1 MKKNKTLTKAS
12 ALSMALVLTLGSV
25 GTLDVCADENV
36 NDKVYVTMNVP
47 YSDFYKAYNVTDA
60 AVWEVEEG
68 IDAVSTATTGK
79 FAQTT
84 GLANGTYNDGKYIK
98 GVTIPVA
105 LDSNEYEAIKDY
117 ANKTDK
123 EDYFFSALESKPS
136 YYSEVEIAEGK
147 LVFDKFANA
156 EYDNPNFTVKG
167 YSTSSRYGDYQI
179 SLGGF
184 SPAKKITVSEEQV
197 LENANV
203 YGVILKTTDNDAC
216 GMTVLENLWLATRL
230 SDIEVAFST
239 KNGKGL
245 TGRGNRGK
253 YYQFDINGKTLS
265 SVDVITNYGVFTINK
280 FANGE
285 NVANTLK
292 LDKYYEG
299 DLSALSATISNDSD
313 VLSIKGLPTDFE
325 NVKVS
330 INGLC
335 TDAEVVDGK
344 VKLDKAPV
352 DGTNYTVNI
361 SSSNYANISLT
372 VATPVSEAQV
382 ADLNKWIAK
391 AKAVAN
397 YAEKEELKTQVE
409 NAESAKTDKNATSV
423 TAANAIK
430 SLMSAVKKNYE
441 KFEVVAA
448 LNGKKLKVELTGA
461 EVSKL
466 ENATY
471 SLTYKEG
478 RMTTT
483 LASGVLDK
491 DTVEIDAEPVLET
504 EYTLTIVSDNYQDV
518 SVAVVAK
525 EAINDENKDDNKDEN
540 KDDNKNDNKD
550 ENKDVDK
557 KDNTSNKTETKKD
570 DKKDNTKTDVA
581 KEENKNAVKVGDK
594 VTVGGVIY
602 KVTDVNKKIVEAVG
616 LAKKN
621 AKSVKIAASVKVG
634 KDKFKVTAVANKA
647 FFKSKLTKVTIGAN
661 VVTIGKQAF
670 AKSKKLKTVIVKSKN
685 IKKVLAKAFAGTSKK
700 IKVKVPAKKL
710 KTYKKLFKKGAVKAS
725 KVVK

>member
-12 ALSMALVLTLGSV
+12 ALSMALVLSLGSV
-25 GTLDVCADENV
+25 GTLDVRADENN
-36 NDKVYVTMNVP
+36 NDKVFVTMNVP
-47 YSDFYKAYNVTDA
+47 YTDFYKAYNVTDA

-68 IDAVSTATTGK
+68 VDAVSTATTGK

-123 EDYFFSALESKPS
+123 EDYFFKALETKPS
-136 YYSEVEIAEGK
+136 YYSEVEITEGK

-156 EYDNPNFTVKG
+156 EYDNSNFTVKG

-184 SPAKKITVSEEQV
+184 SPAKKITVSEEQI
-197 LENANV
+197 LEDANV

-299 DLSALSATISNDSD
+299 DLSNLSATISNDSD
-313 VLSIKGLPTDFE
+313 VLSIKGIPSDLE

-335 TDAEVVDGK
+335 TDAEVIDGK
-344 VKLDKAPV
+344 VKLDKTPV

-361 SSSNYANISLT
+361 SSSNYATISLT
-372 VATPVSEAQV
+372 VATPISETQKSE
-382 ADLNKWIAK
+382 LEKWIAK

-397 YAEKEELKTQVE
+397 YAENEELKTQVT
-409 NAESAKTDKNATSV
+409 NAESVKANKDATSV
-423 TAANAIK
+423 TAANTIK
-430 SLMSAVKKNYE
+430 SLISAVKKNYE
-441 KFEVVAA
+441 KFEVVAS
-448 LNGKKLKVELTGA
+448 LNGKKLKVEITGV
-461 EVSKL
+461 EISKL

-491 DTVEIDAEPVLET
+491 DTVEIDAEPVLEK
-504 EYTLTIVSDNYQDV
+504 EYTLTVVSDNYQDA
-518 SVAVVAK
+518 SVVVVAK

-540 KDDNKNDNKD
+540 KEDNKNDNKD

-557 KDNTSNKTETKKD
+557 KDTTSDKNEVKKDETKKD
-570 DKKDNTKTDVA
+570 TSKEDNKS
-581 KEENKNAVKVGDK
+581 AVKVGDK

-602 KVTDVNKKIVEAVG
+602 KVTDANKKTVEVVG

-621 AKSVKIAASVKVG
+621 TKSAKIADSVKIG
-634 KDKFKVTAVANKA
+634 NDKFKVTAIANKA

-661 VVTIGKQAF
+661 VVKIGKQAF
-670 AKSKKLKTVIVKSKN
+670 AKSKNLKKVIVKSKVL
-685 IKKVLAKAFAGTSKK
+685 KKILSKSFAGTNKK
-700 IKVKVPAKKL
+700 LKVKVPANKL
-710 KTYKKLFKKGAVKAS
+710 KAYKKLFKKGAVKAS

>member
-12 ALSMALVLTLGSV
+12 ALSMALVLSLGSV
-25 GTLDVCADENV
+25 GTLDVRADENT
-36 NDKVYVTMNVP
+36 NDKVFVTMNVP
-47 YSDFYKAYNVTDA
+47 YTDFYKAYNVTDA

-68 IDAVSTATTGK
+68 VDAVSTATTGK

-105 LDSNEYEAIKDY
+105 LDSNEYEAVKDY

-123 EDYFFSALESKPS
+123 EDYFFTALETKPS
-136 YYSEVEIAEGK
+136 YYSEVEITEGK

-156 EYDNPNFTVKG
+156 EYDNSNFTVKG
-167 YSTSSRYGDYQI
+167 YTTSSRYGDYQI

-197 LENANV
+197 LEDANV

-245 TGRGNRGK
+245 VGRGDRGK

-299 DLSALSATISNDSD
+299 DLSNLSATISNDSD
-313 VLSIKGLPTDFE
+313 VLSIKGIPSDLE

-372 VATPVSEAQV
+372 VATPVSETQKSEI
-382 ADLNKWIAK
+382 DKWIAK

-397 YAEKEELKTQVE
+397 YAENEELKTQVT
-409 NAESAKTDKNATSV
+409 NAESVKDDNNATSV
-423 TAANAIK
+423 TAANTIK
-430 SLMSAVKKNYE
+430 SLISAVKKNYE
-441 KFEVVAA
+441 KFEVAA
-448 LNGKKLKVELTGA
+448 SLNGKKLKVEITGI
-461 EVSKL
+461 EISKL

-504 EYTLTIVSDNYQDV
+504 EYTLTIVSDNYQDA

-525 EAINDENKDDNKDEN
+525 EAINDDNKDDNKDEN
-540 KDDNKNDNKD
+540 QDGNKDDNKD

-557 KDNTSNKTETKKD
+557 KDTTSDKNEVKKDETKKD
-570 DKKDNTKTDVA
+570 TSKEDNKS
-581 KEENKNAVKVGDK
+581 AVKVGDK

-602 KVTDVNKKIVEAVG
+602 KVTDANKKTVVAVG

-621 AKSVKIAASVKVG
+621 TKSAKIADSVKIG
-634 KDKFKVTAVANKA
+634 NDNFKVTAIANKA

-661 VVTIGKQAF
+661 VVKIGKQAF
-670 AKSKKLKTVIVKSKN
+670 AKSKNLKKVIVKSKVL
-685 IKKVLAKAFAGTSKK
+685 KKILSKSFAGTNKK
-700 IKVKVPAKKL
+700 LKVKVPANKL
-710 KTYKKLFKKGAVKAS
+710 KAYKKLFKKGAVKAS